1 MRTRR
6 YFQAESVC
14 RAVLQK
20 TVRFAHGRQLRAEQ
34 FSDREL
40 SGLIRSERRI
50 GKGGEQ
56 IRIQGTEA

>member
-14 RAVLQK
+14 RAVFQG
-20 TVRFAHGRQLRAEQ
+20 TVRCAHDRQLRAERLP
-34 FSDREL
+34 DREL
-40 SGLIRSERRI
+40 SGLIGSERRI

-56 IRIQGTEA
+56 IRIQGTEV